1 MCFFWTA
8 QPIHRRSSQKPGMSI
23 IKCPQQPDIGVWTSV
38 GKEKLQMLWL
48 TIFAGWLWKVLVLS
62 CQGSKRKQNVFV
74 LKTKQQQVWLFT
86 KHNVFVFCFT
96 YAQQLGVGV
105 PLQNTS
111 FETKWLVKWVL
122 VLVVICSRTAHF
134 VWPYYFS
141 PCFSRLS
148 QTAKTQCKVSRGFTA
163 GHSQIPMCSASKIL
177 RFMTLYRCPL
187 ERLASRWE
195 MTKNSDNL
203 SHQCSEHFT
212 HEKLLVIVLSFHH
225 VNIIIIIIIQIQFSL
240 QLHLTQTL
248 PIRSLSVWK
257 NILSREQWI
266 Q

>member
-23 IKCPQQPDIGVWTSV
+23 IVSPTTRYWRLNVCCQRKITNLIDHIGRMIMKSLYIILSRS
-38 GKEKLQMLWL
+38 KEKTACFCFKDQ
-48 TIFAGWLWKVLVLS
+48 AA
-62 CQGSKRKQNVFV
+62 
-74 LKTKQQQVWLFT
+74 VWLYQTQLFL
-86 KHNVFVFCFT
+86 FCFT

-105 PLQNTS
+105 PLQNIS
-111 FETKWLVKWVL
+111 FETKWLVKRVL
-122 VLVVICSRTAHF
+122 LLVVICSRTAHF

-203 SHQCSEHFT
+203 SHQFSEHLT
-212 HEKLLVIVLSFHH
+212 HEKLLVTVLSFHH
-225 VNIIIIIIIQIQFSL
+225 VNIIIIIIQIQFGP

-248 PIRSLSVWK
+248 SIRS
-257 NILSREQWI
+257 
-266 Q
+266 